1 MYPLLNK
8 LKYFGIFDLHFN
20 IFYILIKLYFLN
32 KKTLT
37 SFLIQDNV
45 LYCPKTYYYYF
56 RLPKSKKL
64 SNPSYFLK
72 MKLNAARQKEK
83 KDLKSPIILHPDVLE
98 GL

>member
-1 MYPLLNK
+1 MCPLLNK

-45 LYCPKTYYYYF
+45 LYVQ
-56 RLPKSKKL
+56 RLII
-64 SNPSYFLK
+64 
-72 MKLNAARQKEK
+72 
-83 KDLKSPIILHPDVLE
+83 IILDSQNLKN
-98 GL
+98 

>member
-45 LYCPKTYYYYF
+45 LYVQ
-56 RLPKSKKL
+56 RLII
-64 SNPSYFLK
+64 
-72 MKLNAARQKEK
+72 
-83 KDLKSPIILHPDVLE
+83 IILDSQNLKN
-98 GL
+98 

>member
-45 LYCPKTYYYYF
+45 LYVQM
-56 RLPKSKKL
+56 LII
-64 SNPSYFLK
+64 
-72 MKLNAARQKEK
+72 
-83 KDLKSPIILHPDVLE
+83 IILDSQNLKN
-98 GL
+98 